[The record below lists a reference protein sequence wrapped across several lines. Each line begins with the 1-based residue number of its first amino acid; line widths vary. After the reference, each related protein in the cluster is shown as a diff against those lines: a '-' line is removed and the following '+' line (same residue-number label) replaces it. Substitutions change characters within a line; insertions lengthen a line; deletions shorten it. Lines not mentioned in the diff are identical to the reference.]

1 MTPISRAALLY
12 LAMSTPGLAQSDWR
26 GGVIHTI
33 DVPAPSLRGN
43 LLGDD
48 ENRAV
53 SVYLPP
59 QYSNAGQRFP
69 VIYLLHGFAA
79 DHRAFIRG
87 AYQNLNVRVS
97 MDSLIAAGKV
107 QPMIVVTPN
116 ARNRFDGSFYANSP
130 ATGRWEDFVA
140 KDLVRHIDRRYR
152 TIAKRASRGIAGH
165 SMGGYGA
172 LTVAMRNPGVF
183 SAVYALSPCCL
194 GRQSTDLTFPGRA
207 QTWKRAVAVT
217 DTSQI
222 RAAGFHANLLMALTA
237 VYSPDPNR
245 PPLFIAYP
253 FATRDSILIADSAS
267 LARWHP
273 PLTQLA
279 RYRRNLTRLRIG
291 IDAGDSDGLADIP
304 VNVRAVHDTLT
315 HLGIEHFFEIY
326 EGDHGNRVRERLE
339 RVALPFFSRYLE
351 SDSSNPFRVIT
362 PHSFLPRKNFQRPR
376 SLQ

>member
-1 MTPISRAALLY
+1 MTAISRAALL
-12 LAMSTPGLAQSDWR
+12 LLTTSTPGLAQKDWR

-43 LLGDD
+43 LVGDSD
-48 ENRAV
+48 KRAV

-59 QYSNAGQRFP
+59 RYSSDAGRRFP

-87 AYQNLNVRVS
+87 AYQDLNLRVS

-130 ATGRWEDFVA
+130 VTGRWEDFVS
-140 KDLVRHIDRRYR
+140 KDLVRDIDRRYR
-152 TIAKRASRGIAGH
+152 TIAKPASRGIAGH

-172 LTVAMRNPGVF
+172 LTVAMRTPGVF

-194 GRQSTDLTFPGRA
+194 GPQYTDLTFPGRVE
-207 QTWKRAVAVT
+207 TWKRAVAVK

-237 VYSPDPNR
+237 VYSPAPNR

-253 FATRDSILIADSAS
+253 FVPRDSSLIADSAS
-267 LARWHP
+267 LARWDP

-279 RYRRNLTRLRIG
+279 RYRRNLTQLKIG

-304 VNVRAVHDTLT
+304 VNARALDGELT
-315 HLGIEHFFEIY
+315 QLGIEHFFEIY

-339 RVALPFFSRYLE
+339 RVALPFFSRHLK
-351 SDSSNPFRVIT
+351 SDTRYRDGV
-362 PHSFLPRKNFQRPR
+362 R
-376 SLQ
+376 

>member
-1 MTPISRAALLY
+1 MIFPGIRYLHLGLISSAIASP
-12 LAMSTPGLAQSDWR
+12 APGQDVWR
-26 GGVIHTI
+26 GGVIQTI
-33 DVPAPSLRGN
+33 EVPAPSLRGN
-43 LLGDD
+43 LLGDPHK
-48 ENRAV
+48 RAV

-59 QYSNAGQRFP
+59 QYSTEPGRRFP
-69 VIYLLHGFAA
+69 VVYLLHGFAA

-97 MDSLIAAGKV
+97 MDSLISAGKV

-152 TIAKRASRGIAGH
+152 TIAKPASRGIAGH

-172 LTVAMRNPGVF
+172 LTVAMRNSGVF

-194 GRQSTDLTFPGRA
+194 GRQYTDLTFPGRVE
-207 QTWKRAVAVT
+207 TWKRTVAVT

-237 VYSPDPNR
+237 VYSPAPNR
-245 PPLFIAYP
+245 APLFIAYP
-253 FATRDSILIADSAS
+253 FVPRDSTLIADSAS

-279 RYRRNLTRLRIG
+279 RYRQNLTQLKIG
-291 IDAGDSDGLADIP
+291 IDAGESDGLADIP
-304 VNVRAVHDTLT
+304 VNVRALDEKLT
-315 HLGIEHFFEIY
+315 QLGIEHFFEIY

-339 RVALPFFSRYLE
+339 RVALPFFSRHLKR
-351 SDSSNPFRVIT
+351 DSRYGTFFGERVKLLAI
-362 PHSFLPRKNFQRPR
+362 RY
-376 SLQ
+376 

>member
-1 MTPISRAALLY
+1 MTPISRAALLF
-12 LAMSTPGLAQSDWR
+12 LAMSTPGLAQNDWR

-43 LLGDD
+43 LLGDSD
-48 ENRAV
+48 NRAV

-59 QYSNAGQRFP
+59 QYSTVGRRFP

-79 DHRAFIRG
+79 DHRAFIKG
-87 AYQNLNVRVS
+87 AYQDLSVRVS

-107 QPMIVVTPN
+107 QPMLVVPPN
-116 ARNRFDGSFYANSP
+116 ARTRFDGSFYANST

-140 KDLVRHIDRRYR
+140 RDLVRHIDRRYR
-152 TIAKRASRGIAGH
+152 TIAKPAGRGIAGH

-194 GRQSTDLTFPGRA
+194 GRQYTDLTFPGRTE
-207 QTWKRAVAVT
+207 TWKRAVAVT

-222 RAAGFHANLLMALTA
+222 SAAGFHTKLLMALTA
-237 VYSPDPNR
+237 VYSPAPKR

-253 FATRDSILIADSAS
+253 FAGRDSTLIPDSAS

-273 PLTQLA
+273 PLTQVA
-279 RYRRNLTRLRIG
+279 RYRQNLTQLKIG
-291 IDAGDSDGLADIP
+291 IDAGESDGLTDIP
-304 VNVRAVHDTLT
+304 VNVRALHEKLT
-315 HLGIEHFFEIY
+315 ELGIEHFFEIY

-339 RVALPFFSRYLE
+339 RVALPFFSSYLE
-351 SDSSNPFRVIT
+351 SDSAYPFRVIT
-362 PHSFLPRKNFQRPR
+362 PHSFLPRKNLKSPR